1 MSGAVQ
7 ALIGSLKAAAAG
19 GDPNWSSVTLLLPGN
34 GTNGAQ
40 NNTFIDSSANAFSIT
55 RNGNTTQ
62 GTFAPFSITPPY
74 STSTRGGSGY
84 FDGTGDYLTVAD
96 NAALE
101 IGASSF
107 CIEGWIYLP
116 SLPSSGNRYAVLGKW
131 TLGQYSYIF
140 NVYNN
145 SGTMQLELFY
155 STNGSTASS
164 IVENAAITAGTW
176 HHIAITRD
184 STTCR
189 FFLNG
194 TQQGSNQT
202 VSATFY
208 NGTAAVDVGRHGD
221 NINYLPGYISSCRLV
236 IGTAVYTSNFT
247 PSTSPLTAITNTQ
260 LLLNFTNAGIIDN
273 AMLNDLETV
282 GNAQISTAQ
291 SKFGGSS
298 MYFDGTGDYLIVPDR
313 AALQMGSGD
322 FTLEFW
328 IYFASISGYQTPFD
342 KGYTNAGGLLFQ
354 TGLGTGRLVV
364 YAGGSAVITESGTG
378 STGTWIHY
386 ALVRNGTTLT
396 LYRDGTS
403 SGSATNSTN
412 FNNANQVGIGATGT
426 APGGGSI
433 GDFPING
440 YIDDLRITK
449 GVARYTAN
457 FTPPAAAFP
466 TS

>member
-7 ALIGSLKAAAAG
+7 ALIGSLKAAVSG

-40 NNTFIDSSANAFSIT
+40 NNTFIDSSANNFTIT

-116 SLPSSGNRYAVLGKW
+116 SLPSSGNRYSVLGKW

-247 PSTSPLTAITNTQ
+247 PSTTPLTAITNTS

-298 MYFDGTGDYLIVPDR
+298 MYFDGTGDYLVSNSD
-313 AALQMGSGD
+313 ANNYAFGSGD
-322 FTLEFW
+322 FTIEMWLYLSTTAGTQIVYDSRPSATQGVYPT
-328 IYFASISGYQTPFD
+328 IYCD
-342 KGYTNAGGLLFQ
+342 AGTIKLFVSSADRI
-354 TGLGTGRLVV
+354 T
-364 YAGGSAVITESGTG
+364 GSALSATTWYHIALARSGTSTKLFVDGVQVG
-378 STGTWIHY
+378 STYTDTNSYLNPSQRPII
-386 ALVRNGTTLT
+386 A
-396 LYRDGTS
+396 S
-403 SGSATNSTN
+403 SGNTINSSLLT
-412 FNNANQVGIGATGT
+412 
-426 APGGGSI
+426 
-433 GDFPING
+433 G